1 MRIGVYVFGLA
12 SVAAGIMDLVW
23 REFEAA
29 HQPIQALS
37 DHIPGV
43 KMLAYIAAIW
53 LIAGGAAVLW
63 RATGR
68 AGAAALAIIYFIFGA
83 FLFPRF
89 YTAPHFLGHRPGV
102 YIGVLAGVGQQ
113 VILVIAAVIVY
124 ASQGAGNKLSGDSL
138 SPGAP
143 LIARWTFGVCSIDF
157 GLAHLTGIDAVVPMI
172 PKWMPFG
179 GEFWT
184 VLTGVAFVLAGL
196 AIVSGVLDVLAAR
209 LLALMLLIFSAFV
222 LAPTIFV
229 YPYNHIAWGGNAYN
243 LAAVG
248 AAWIF
253 ADWLSTRRHPAQN
266 LVIAQNDLIRNQSS

>member
-89 YTAPHFLGHRPGV
+89 YTAPHFLGHHPSV
-102 YIGVLAGVGQQ
+102 YIGVSASVGQQ
-113 VILVIAAVIVY
+113 LILAVAAMGVY
-124 ASQGAGNKLSGDSL
+124 ASAGARRALSPSSL
-138 SPGAP
+138 SPA
-143 LIARWTFGVCSIDF
+143 A
-157 GLAHLTGIDAVVPMI
+157 I
-172 PKWMPFG
+172 P
-179 GEFWT
+179 
-184 VLTGVAFVLAGL
+184 
-196 AIVSGVLDVLAAR
+196 
-209 LLALMLLIFSAFV
+209 
-222 LAPTIFV
+222 
-229 YPYNHIAWGGNAYN
+229 
-243 LAAVG
+243 
-248 AAWIF
+248 
-253 ADWLSTRRHPAQN
+253 
-266 LVIAQNDLIRNQSS
+266 